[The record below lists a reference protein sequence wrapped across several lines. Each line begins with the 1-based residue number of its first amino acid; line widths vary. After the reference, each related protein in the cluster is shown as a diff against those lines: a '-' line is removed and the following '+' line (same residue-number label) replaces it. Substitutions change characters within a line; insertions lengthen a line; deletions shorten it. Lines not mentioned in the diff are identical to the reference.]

1 MSDAALFIGLFG
13 GLFVLRFIAAT
24 VVFLWILPDGDR
36 CPCCD
41 AETLRVESRG
51 ALKVMPWFRSSW
63 CYECDW
69 HGLHR
74 VRRTISRHIPVAMV
88 TQRQDESLSNHQV
101 RRTRAA

>member
-13 GLFVLRFIAAT
+13 GLFVIRLIAAT

-51 ALKVMPWFRSSW
+51 VVKVMPWFRSSW

-74 VRRTISRHIPVAMV
+74 VRQTGSLRTVRAIRSTTRIL
-88 TQRQDESLSNHQV
+88 DESLPSPHSP
-101 RRTRAA
+101 

>member
-1 MSDAALFIGLFG
+1 MSDAALFIALFG
-13 GLFVLRFIAAT
+13 GLFVVRVIAAT

-36 CPCCD
+36 CPNCD

-51 ALKVMPWFRSSW
+51 VLKVMPWFRSSW

-74 VRRTISRHIPVAMV
+74 VRTTPPLTFPAAPAAAEDGALSSQ
-88 TQRQDESLSNHQV
+88 QR

>member
-1 MSDAALFIGLFG
+1 MSDAALFIALFG
-13 GLFVLRFIAAT
+13 GLFVVRVIAAT

-36 CPCCD
+36 CLNCD

-51 ALKVMPWFRSSW
+51 VLKVMPWFRSSW

-74 VRRTISRHIPVAMV
+74 VRRTP
-88 TQRQDESLSNHQV
+88 SLPFPATSANDHDGSSSNHQP

>member
-13 GLFVLRFIAAT
+13 GLFILRFIAAT
-24 VVFLWILPDGDR
+24 VVFLWILPDGNR
-36 CPCCD
+36 CPSCD
-41 AETLRVESRG
+41 TETLRVESRG

-74 VRRTISRHIPVAMV
+74 VRRTPALPFPAASVN
-88 TQRQDESLSNHQV
+88 DEDGSLSNHQA

>member
-24 VVFLWILPDGDR
+24 VVFLWILPDGIR
-36 CPCCD
+36 CPNCD
-41 AETLRVESRG
+41 TETLRVESRG
-51 ALKVMPWFRSSW
+51 VLKIMPWFRSSW

-74 VRRTISRHIPVAMV
+74 VRGTPALRFPATSVNDEGGFLSD
-88 TQRQDESLSNHQV
+88 RQS

>member
-1 MSDAALFIGLFG
+1 MSDAALFIALFG
-13 GLFVLRFIAAT
+13 GLFVIRLIAAT

-51 ALKVMPWFRSSW
+51 ALKAMPWFRSSW

-74 VRRTISRHIPVAMV
+74 VRRTTCLPFPAASVNDQAG
-88 TQRQDESLSNHQV
+88 SLSNHQA

>member
-1 MSDAALFIGLFG
+1 MSDAALFIVLFG

-24 VVFLWILPDGDR
+24 VVFLWILPDGVR
-36 CPCCD
+36 CPSYD
-41 AETLRVESRG
+41 TETLRVESRG
-51 ALKVMPWFRSSW
+51 GLKVMPWFRSSW

-74 VRRTISRHIPVAMV
+74 VRRTPALPFPATSSND
-88 TQRQDESLSNHQV
+88 QDGPLSNHQA

>member
-1 MSDAALFIGLFG
+1 MSDAALFIALFG
-13 GLFVLRFIAAT
+13 GLFVVRVIAAT

-36 CPCCD
+36 CPNCD

-51 ALKVMPWFRSSW
+51 LLKVMPWFRSSW

-74 VRRTISRHIPVAMV
+74 VRRSP
-88 TQRQDESLSNHQV
+88 SLPFPAAAVNDQAGSMSNHQA
-101 RRTRAA
+101 RRTRAV

>member
-1 MSDAALFIGLFG
+1 MSDAALFIALFG
-13 GLFVLRFIAAT
+13 GLFVVRLIAAT
-24 VVFLWILPDGDR
+24 VVFLWILPEGDH

-41 AETLRVESRG
+41 AETLRVEPRG
-51 ALKVMPWFRSSW
+51 ALKAMPWFRSSW

-74 VRRTISRHIPVAMV
+74 VRRTPALPFPAASAND
-88 TQRQDESLSNHQV
+88 QAGSLSNHQA

>member
-1 MSDAALFIGLFG
+1 MSDAALFIALFG
-13 GLFVLRFIAAT
+13 GLFVVRLIAAT

-74 VRRTISRHIPVAMV
+74 VRRTACLPFPATSADD
-88 TQRQDESLSNHQV
+88 QAGSLSHHQA
-101 RRTRAA
+101 RRRRAA

>member
-1 MSDAALFIGLFG
+1 MSDAALFIALFG
-13 GLFVLRFIAAT
+13 GLFVVRIIAAT

-36 CPCCD
+36 CPNCD

-51 ALKVMPWFRSSW
+51 ALKAMPWFRSSW

-74 VRRTISRHIPVAMV
+74 IKKPHHRAPLESFRSGASDIGVYTTGRR
-88 TQRQDESLSNHQV
+88 
-101 RRTRAA
+101 

>member
-13 GLFVLRFIAAT
+13 GLFVIRVIAAT
-24 VVFLWILPDGDR
+24 VVFLWILPDGVR
-36 CPCCD
+36 CPNCD

-51 ALKVMPWFRSSW
+51 VLKIMPWFRSSW

-74 VRRTISRHIPVAMV
+74 IRRATPLLFPATSRTDQNGSPA
-88 TQRQDESLSNHQV
+88 NHQV

>member
-1 MSDAALFIGLFG
+1 MSDAALFIALFG
-13 GLFVLRFIAAT
+13 GLFVVRVIAAT

-41 AETLRVESRG
+41 AETLRVESG
-51 ALKVMPWFRSSW
+51 GVLKVMPWFRSSW

-74 VRRTISRHIPVAMV
+74 VRRTS
-88 TQRQDESLSNHQV
+88 SLHFPRIAVNNQLAAHSSDRS

>member
-1 MSDAALFIGLFG
+1 MSDAALFIILFG
-13 GLFVLRFIAAT
+13 GLFVLRLIAAT
-24 VVFLWILPDGDR
+24 MVFLWILPEGDR

-51 ALKVMPWFRSSW
+51 ALRIMPWFRSSW

-74 VRRTISRHIPVAMV
+74 LRAKLAGPAAASAPVL
-88 TQRQDESLSNHQV
+88 QESHE
-101 RRTRAA
+101 R